1 MRGSHLLVVVLV
13 ASCGAPTRPNAP
25 RVRMTPKDIVQQ
37 SSNAIVRIEANGD
50 GEGDNVGTGFIL
62 DKSGLIA
69 TNLHVVAGKR
79 AIKVKLHDGSDYQ
92 VTHVAGVDPG
102 RDLAVLR
109 IAPNRPLTSVR
120 LGDSDQMSAGDQVI
134 AIGNP
139 LGVFDYSV
147 SSGLVSQ
154 VRSVCSQAQA
164 DHDRKVIE
172 SLVAKPTRS
181 PQDEK
186 ELEKVRCLQELKLLQ
201 ISAPISQGSS
211 GGPLFNQFGEVVGVT
226 TAIITE
232 GQNINLAVP
241 GNYLKPIVSQPA
253 AIPLDKFAEV
263 TKREAPKTVGGDGPK
278 ITRNVPEHPIKVLEG
293 CSDTQVSE
301 VIDAITSAIDVGAP
315 LYNRGDIEACFRI
328 YEGTSN
334 KLERD
339 PPCAGVGKAFGEG
352 LLRASTLPTFKEKAW
367 ALRDT
372 FDGLIDVA
380 MRRGIKPGQ
389 KPTKK

>member
-1 MRGSHLLVVVLV
+1 MRGSLLLLLLAV
-13 ASCGAPTRPNAP
+13 SCGPPAKPNTP

-37 SSNAIVRIEANGD
+37 STDGIVRIEAGGD
-50 GEGDNVGTGFIL
+50 KVGTGFVV
-62 DKSGLIA
+62 DKSGLVA
-69 TNLHVVAGKR
+69 TNLHVVAGSR
-79 AIKVKLHDGSDYQ
+79 EIKVKLHDNTQYVVMQ
-92 VTHVAGVDPG
+92 IAGVDPG

-109 IAPNRPLTSVR
+109 IKPAKDLPTLR

-154 VRSVCSQAQA
+154 VRAVCGPT
-164 DHDRKVIE
+164 E
-172 SLVAKPTRS
+172 AKCPPGGLT
-181 PQDEK
+181 
-186 ELEKVRCLQELKLLQ
+186 LLQ

-226 TAIITE
+226 TLIVAQ
-232 GQNINLAVP
+232 GQSINFAVP
-241 GNYLKPIVSQPA
+241 GNYLKPMVAKPG
-253 AIPLDKFAEV
+253 AISMETFAEQ
-263 TKREAPKTVGGDGPK
+263 TRLEDEAPPQDNVRITKMVPVHPVSLLDGCTDKAVGD
-278 ITRNVPEHPIKVLEG
+278 
-293 CSDTQVSE
+293 
-301 VIDAITSAIDVGAP
+301 VIEAISSAIDIGAP

-328 YEGTSN
+328 YEGTST

-352 LLRASTLPTFKEKAW
+352 LLRASTLATFKEKAW

-380 MRRGIKPGQ
+380 QRRGFRPGPKSPPKP
-389 KPTKK
+389 

>member
-1 MRGSHLLVVVLV
+1 MRGSRLLLVVLV
-13 ASCGAPTRPNAP
+13 VSCGTPAKSTSP
-25 RVRMTPKDIVQQ
+25 RLRMTPKDIVQQ
-37 SSNAIVRIEANGD
+37 STDAIVRIEAT
-50 GEGDNVGTGFIL
+50 GEAGAAGDNVGTGFIL
-62 DKSGLIA
+62 DKSGLVA
-69 TNLHVVAGKR
+69 TNLHVVAGKSEIR
-79 AIKVKLHDGSDYQ
+79 VKLHDGTSYQ
-92 VTHVAGVDPG
+92 VTHIAGVDPA

-109 IAPNRPLTSVR
+109 ITPTKPLTALR
-120 LGDSDQMSAGDQVI
+120 LGDSDQMSAGDQVT

-147 SSGLVSQ
+147 SSGLISQ
-154 VRSVCSQAQA
+154 VRSVCTQAQA
-164 DHDRKVIE
+164 DNDRKVVE
-172 SLVAKPTRS
+172 TLV
-181 PQDEK
+181 EK
-186 ELEKVRCLQELKLLQ
+186 ANRTEAEEAELKKVRCLQELKLLQ

-241 GNYLKPIVSQPA
+241 GNYLKPIVLKPA
-253 AIPLDKFAEV
+253 SIPLAEFAEV
-263 TKREAPKTVGGDGPK
+263 TSRQDRTPDDGVT
-278 ITRNVPEHPIKVLEG
+278 ISRNVPVHAVKVLDG
-293 CSDTQVSE
+293 CSDAQVTE
-301 VIDAITSAIDVGAP
+301 VIDSISSAIDIGAP

-339 PPCAGVGKAFGEG
+339 PPCPGVGKAFGDG
-352 LLRASTLPTFKEKAW
+352 LLRASALASWKEKAW

-380 MRRGIKPGQ
+380 RRRGVKP
-389 KPTKK
+389 